1 MSILCNCG
9 TEVYIMLDL
18 RFLSSLLRVIISI
31 ITKSFEYAI
40 LLLLILQKGL
50 TALFNF
56 DDG

>member
-18 RFLSSLLRVIISI
+18 IFLSSLLRVIISI
-31 ITKSFEYAI
+31 ITKSFEYSI

>member
-1 MSILCNCG
+1 MPILCNCG

-18 RFLSSLLRVIISI
+18 IFLSSLLRVIISI

>member
-18 RFLSSLLRVIISI
+18 IFLSSLLRVIISI

-40 LLLLILQKGL
+40 LPLLILQKGL

>member
-18 RFLSSLLRVIISI
+18 IFLSSLLRVIISI